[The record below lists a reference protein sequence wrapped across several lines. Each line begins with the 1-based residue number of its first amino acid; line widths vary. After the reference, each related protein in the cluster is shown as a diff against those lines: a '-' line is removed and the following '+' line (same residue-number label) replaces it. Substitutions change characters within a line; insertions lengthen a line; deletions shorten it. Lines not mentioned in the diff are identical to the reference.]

1 MAILAGSDAQAKPVE
16 AGFGVGSH
24 PERVRMDGTG
34 PYLCSDIPAD
44 IEILKLGGSN
54 QENLEVKS
62 AWISIEKAHE
72 VISNGGDNMCHMD
85 VASQLAHRKLAITER
100 ILFQAPAPSYA
111 ADLDELIWIPK
122 TRGARW
128 GWAGICQD
136 GSGLFET

>member
-1 MAILAGSDAQAKPVE
+1 
-16 AGFGVGSH
+16 
-24 PERVRMDGTG
+24 MDGTG
-34 PYLCSDIPAD
+34 PYLCSDIPTD
-44 IEILKLGGSN
+44 LEILKLGGSN

-72 VISNGGDNMCHMD
+72 VISNGGDNMGHMD
-85 VASQLAHRKLAITER
+85 VNVASQLAHQKLAISER
-100 ILFQAPAPSYA
+100 IRFHAPAPSYA

-128 GWAGICQD
+128 GRAGIRQD